1 VPARL
6 NADVRAQTGPPAAQP
21 PPSRPALNVAGAAA
35 AARQSQTTPRRN
47 VPIVHTNLS
56 PHSKLP
62 PPPQVLAMPSPQV
75 MGGARCRSRSMPIV
89 HATRSP
95 SPRKPE
101 GASTG
106 NAVLMTHSVV
116 MAPRSQAVQQGDR
129 EQNRNP
135 NMQMEVGAAKD
146 LREKMTAAMHA
157 GQGGGGGGGSFP
169 GNAPA
174 RMHNNQP
181 GSVRG
186 QAGQQQVARQ
196 GMPSQPP
203 PLLPYSCFSLFRP
216 MPARDGRQEDT
227 ATPAVARRNSAFSIE
242 SLGDEHFL
250 KEFHRDDTANFPIP
264 AAPSP
269 IRGFD
274 GSCTIIDQVDLINN
288 SGDWGNLAEVSST
301 FIRDSDEHVAEGVH
315 RGMAQTGRSTVHDAE
330 PVQPLQIIT
339 QALRPRMARH
349 VAVAAMSFLYAA
361 LRPSR
366 SVHTAHKN

>member
-1 VPARL
+1 
-6 NADVRAQTGPPAAQP
+6 
-21 PPSRPALNVAGAAA
+21 
-35 AARQSQTTPRRN
+35 
-47 VPIVHTNLS
+47 
-56 PHSKLP
+56 
-62 PPPQVLAMPSPQV
+62 MPSPQV
-75 MGGARCRSRSMPIV
+75 MGGAWCRSRSMPIV

-106 NAVLMTHSVV
+106 NAVLMTNSVV

-135 NMQMEVGAAKD
+135 NAQMEVGAAKD
-146 LREKMTAAMHA
+146 LRGKMTAAMHA
-157 GQGGGGGGGSFP
+157 GQGGGGGAGAFP

-181 GSVRG
+181 GSGRG
-186 QAGQQQVARQ
+186 QAGHQQVARQ
-196 GMPSQPP
+196 GMPSQTP
-203 PLLPYSCFSLFRP
+203 PLRPFSCFSLFRP
-216 MPARDGRQEDT
+216 MPARDGRQEGT

-242 SLGDEHFL
+242 SLGDEQFL
-250 KEFHRDDTANFPIP
+250 EEFHRDDTAIYPDIIP

-269 IRGFD
+269 IRGLD
-274 GSCTIIDQVDLINN
+274 GSCTIIDQVDLISN
-288 SGDWGNLAEVSST
+288 SGDWGNLVEVSST

-330 PVQPLQIIT
+330 PVHPLQLT

-349 VAVAAMSFLYAA
+349 VAVAAMSFLCGAA
-361 LRPSR
+361 FACFSFSAHSLRKKPILPSR
-366 SVHTAHKN
+366 RVCAHRA